1 MKKLKI
7 NNFNLTYS
15 TEGEGSDVILLHG
28 FPSDIF
34 FWEKIKTKLKNQL
47 KEMESK

>member
-15 TEGEGSDVILLHG
+15 TEGEGSDVFYFMGSRLIYFSG
-28 FPSDIF
+28 
-34 FWEKIKTKLKNQL
+34 KKLKVN
-47 KEMESK
+47 